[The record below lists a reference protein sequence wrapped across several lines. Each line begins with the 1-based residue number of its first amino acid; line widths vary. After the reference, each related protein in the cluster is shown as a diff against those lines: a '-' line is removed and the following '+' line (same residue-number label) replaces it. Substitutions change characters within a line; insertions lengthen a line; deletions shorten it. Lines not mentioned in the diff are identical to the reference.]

1 MCNKRSDKDQL
12 DAQHLATMA
21 LLASACASG
30 FMRRAVSRAVI
41 RQCTVVVGCVGSTV
55 ITPTTA
61 VPVAAPCGARWM
73 GVSQGNQL
81 KAKQLVRL
89 KGSDAIYAVCSPLK
103 RGDIVCVCVAVCA
116 IPNGSHFSAGAYTD
130 SLDTDSKARQGRR
143 LQPAGASRCSQRCQ
157 EECSSEGF

>member
-1 MCNKRSDKDQL
+1 MCIGNNKDQL

-61 VPVAAPCGARWM
+61 VPVGGSCGARWM

-89 KGSDAIYAVCSPLK
+89 KGSDAIYAVCRLRSGGILS
-103 RGDIVCVCVAVCA
+103 VCVAVCA
-116 IPNGSHFSAGAYTD
+116 VPNS
-130 SLDTDSKARQGRR
+130 SLF
-143 LQPAGASRCSQRCQ
+143 SRCLHRFARHRQ
-157 EECSSEGF
+157 